1 MRLSGEAFLGAL
13 VTDALACR
21 AGGLDQAEAAQM
33 SKDMR
38 LPIKRVDQLVGLKHL
53 TFQREGVLSVREQE
67 VRTDTEGVGQHDEAL
82 IGERPAPVHDRGAA
96 RSDQT
101 VVPLIE
107 LPEADLSSSMVSLW
121 KNLLANDDR
130 SSEST
135 RQSWDIDGS

>member
-1 MRLSGEAFLGAL
+1 
-13 VTDALACR
+13 
-21 AGGLDQAEAAQM
+21 M

-96 RSDQT
+96 RSA
-101 VVPLIE
+101 P
-107 LPEADLSSSMVSLW
+107 
-121 KNLLANDDR
+121 
-130 SSEST
+130 
-135 RQSWDIDGS
+135 DGSSADRAAGSGLVVEHGQFVEELAGERRQVERIYETELGHRWLLKMC